1 MVGPGSSDDVAL
13 PDGGAEWRG
22 LHKRGIGPRSVLND
36 YVKND
41 VDSNYM
47 PDIRGEVEN
56 GASIAGEVHMTDEIT
71 AAACLEMLAGSEGY
85 GPEGIVPPGQRPRG

>member
-1 MVGPGSSDDVAL
+1 
-13 PDGGAEWRG
+13 
-22 LHKRGIGPRSVLND
+22 VLND

-56 GASIAGEVHMTDEIT
+56 CASIAGEVHMTDEIT
-71 AAACLEMLAGSEGY
+71 AAACSVMLAGNG
-85 GPEGIVPPGQRPRG
+85 GVPKELCRPASALWG